1 MFSFSKRPKASVMYR
16 HGDLLLT
23 RINAVP
29 QKTIRTSNL
38 KMPVDNGKIAHE
50 SVIPERNIIG
60 LGEVTGHTHTILGKS
75 QLCIPQNSHGKNL
88 LGGNISIN
96 EIPKFYF
103 EAFDDVKLV
112 HEEHKTLELPRGAYK
127 VTRER
132 EFDPFR
138 DIARQIT
145 D

>member
-1 MFSFSKRPKASVMYR
+1 MFSFSKKPKASVMYR

-23 RINAVP
+23 RINAIP
-29 QKTIRTSNL
+29 QKTIRTSNPINSL
-38 KMPVDNGKIAHE
+38 INHDA
-50 SVIPERNIIG
+50 VIPERNIIG
-60 LGEVTGHTHTILGKS
+60 LGEVTGHKHTILGKS
-75 QLCIPQNSHGKNL
+75 QLCIPQNSQAKSL
-88 LGGNISIN
+88 LSGNISIN
-96 EIPKFYF
+96 DIPRFYF
-103 EAFDDVKLV
+103 DAFDDVKLI